1 MRARSDYRSKVQRIA
16 DLRIETEEL
25 ERKLDSVRISLES
38 ELAAPA
44 RETGAGQVK
53 DAHCRGRRAAGRHH
67 HGDASALFGPPL
79 PGRGAA
85 EYETEEPEDSPDPD
99 DRRTEE
105 LLSHGRRSTYHSGQ
119 RHHRRMMAIIA
130 AAAAA
135 ILALTIVIVALAAGG
150 ASWPDSVAA
159 VQAYAT
165 RACKNPDVK
174 SEPDQVNFACG
185 TATRQV
191 LWVFALISGDD
202 NPGFADPVTGR
213 EGLEPITPA
222 EGGQVAMSLN
232 LHSPYNPLN
241 PVDSLEVAARAINS
255 IIGGATVTASNGS
268 AVVQPGLEADAA
280 NCVRYTGSAAVTSRQ
295 GFPGLCTR
303 PVITTAG
310 QAALVADVYQRWVV
324 GATPQTAQDAAL
336 LFENANNPGNPQVQ
350 VILRHLRQLQA

>member
-1 MRARSDYRSKVQRIA
+1 MRARSDYHGKAQRIA
-16 DLRIETEEL
+16 DLRVETEEL

-44 RETGAGQVK
+44 GEAAAGQVK
-53 DAHCRGRRAAGRHH
+53 DGQCRGRRAAGRHH
-67 HGDASALFGPPL
+67 HGDGSALFGPPVT
-79 PGRGAA
+79 GHDAA
-85 EYETEEPEDSPDPD
+85 DRDTEDPEDSPDPD

-105 LLSHGRRSTYHSGQ
+105 LLSHGRHSTYHSGQ

-130 AAAAA
+130 AAAA
-135 ILALTIVIVALAAGG
+135 ILALTIGIIALTAGG
-150 ASWPDSVAA
+150 ASWPASVVT

-165 RACKNPDVK
+165 RACQNPDVK

-185 TATRQV
+185 PATRQV
-191 LWVFALISGDD
+191 LWVFALVSSDD

-295 GFPGLCTR
+295 GFPGLCSR
-303 PVITTAG
+303 PVISTAG
-310 QAALVADVYQRWVV
+310 QTALVADVYQRWVV

-336 LFENANNPGNPQVQ
+336 LFENSNNPGNQQVQ

>member
-16 DLRIETEEL
+16 DLRVETEEL
-25 ERKLDSVRISLES
+25 ERKLDSVRMTLES

-44 RETGAGQVK
+44 REAAAGQVK
-53 DAHCRGRRAAGRHH
+53 DARCRGRQAAGRHH
-67 HGDASALFGPPL
+67 HGDASSLFGAPL
-79 PGRGAA
+79 PRNGAA
-85 EYETEEPEDSPDPD
+85 EHETDDDEDFLAPD

-130 AAAAA
+130 AAAAV
-135 ILALTIVIVALAAGG
+135 ILALTILIIVLTAGG
-150 ASWPDSVAA
+150 ASWPASVAA
-159 VQAYAT
+159 VQADVT
-165 RACKNPDVK
+165 RACQNPDVT

-185 TATRQV
+185 PATRQV
-191 LWVFALISGDD
+191 LWVFALISSND
-202 NPGFADPVTGR
+202 NAGFADPVTGR

-222 EGGQVAMSLN
+222 EGGQVALSLN
-232 LHSPYNPLN
+232 LHSPYNPLS

-255 IIGGATVTASNGS
+255 IVGGATVTAANGS

-295 GFPGLCTR
+295 GFPGLCAR
-303 PVITTAG
+303 PVISTAG
-310 QAALVADVYQRWVV
+310 QAALVADVYQRWIV

-336 LFENANNPGNPQVQ
+336 LFENSGNPGNPQVQ
-350 VILRHLRQLQA
+350 VILQHLRQLQA